1 MLEKFK
7 IIVRHAGN
15 LSFTRARLIQ
25 ISFVGTRNV
34 HKNNSQITL
43 EPYRR
48 YKEGKHAI
56 PVADIKRSV
65 LFRRMS
71 LNLHLWHPL
80 HFCFSVKNI
89 LVASTIVFVSM
100 ALRGNL
106 QD

>member
-1 MLEKFK
+1 M
-7 IIVRHAGN
+7 
-15 LSFTRARLIQ
+15 
-25 ISFVGTRNV
+25 RNV